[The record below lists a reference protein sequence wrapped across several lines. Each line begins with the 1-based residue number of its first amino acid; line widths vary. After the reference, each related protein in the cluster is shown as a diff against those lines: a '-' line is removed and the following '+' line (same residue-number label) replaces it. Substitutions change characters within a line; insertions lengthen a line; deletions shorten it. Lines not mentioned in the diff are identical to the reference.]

1 MIWKQ
6 QFTPDG
12 LNKLI
17 RSTLAEHLDIKFTE
31 SGNDFLKAT
40 MPVDKRT
47 VQPLGL
53 LHGGASSAL
62 AETIGSVASVMCLDD
77 FPKHSSVGVE
87 INANHL
93 RKVTSGVVTAT
104 ARPVRLGRK
113 IHVWNIDIHDEP
125 GNLIC
130 VSRLTCM
137 IVSTAKDE

>member
-6 QFTPDG
+6 QFTPGG
-12 LNKLI
+12 LNKLVH
-17 RSTLAEHLDIKFTE
+17 STLAEHLGIEFTE
-31 SGNDFLKAT
+31 SGDDFLKAT

-47 VQPLGL
+47 VQPMGL
-53 LHGGASSAL
+53 LHGGASTAL
-62 AETIGSVASVMCLDD
+62 SETIGSVASVMCLED

-93 RKVTSGVVTAT
+93 RQVTSGHVTAT

-113 IHVWNIDIHDEP
+113 IHVWNIEINDES
-125 GNLIC
+125 GNLVC

-137 IVSTAKDE
+137 IVSTGRDE